1 MNTFETIRRALRT
14 RKLKHLVNRGDD
26 RVQRVGEAVDAL
38 IGWARAD
45 EVAGVRKDR
54 VLFDFEAD
62 FEEISDEIARLSDAG
77 EKEAYRDIYAKLYDF
92 AQEQMADSYMP
103 LYLYILYRYANAL
116 LGAGEAGEAAQM
128 FEKLCT
134 GTDRLIGIRNSY
146 GIHCMERLAVSA
158 ARCGQ
163 IQTALNAID
172 EMQNIANDEDFG
184 PNSAVSLAVERFS
197 RRLRAE
203 MLH

>member
-1 MNTFETIRRALRT
+1 MNTFETMRRALRT
-14 RKLKHLVNRGDD
+14 RKLKYLVSRGDD
-26 RVQRVGEAVDAL
+26 RARRVGEAVDAL

-45 EVAGVRKDR
+45 EAAGVRKDR

-77 EKEAYRDIYAKLYDF
+77 EKQAYRDIYARLYDF

-116 LGAGEAGEAAQM
+116 LGAGEAEEAAQM
-128 FEKLCT
+128 FEKLCA

-146 GIHCMERLAVSA
+146 GIHCMERLAVA
-158 ARCGQ
+158 ATRCGQ
-163 IQTALNAID
+163 IQTALNALD
-172 EMQNIANDEDFG
+172 EMQDIADDEDFG

-203 MLH
+203 MFH